1 MFGHYGKSRQFRQD
15 LELFWERLFRV
26 SYSLSHDTHLAADL
40 VQSTIEAALVN
51 KHNIPDSDS
60 LERWLFKVLVNRWRD
75 HCRTRKYHANV
86 DDEINLA
93 QLDTPETNNELKETI
108 MRIHVAMS
116 KLREEHRE
124 VLSLIA
130 VEGFSYDQV
139 ANILD
144 LPIGTVM
151 SRLYRSRKHL
161 REYLSDSEPLKKR
174 SRSNVRS
181 IK

>member
-1 MFGHYGKSRQFRQD
+1 MFGHYGKSRQFKYD
-15 LELFWERLFRV
+15 LESVWNRLYRV
-26 SYSLSHDTHLAADL
+26 SYSLCHDAHLAADL
-40 VQSTIEAALVN
+40 VQSTVEAALVN
-51 KHNIPDSDS
+51 KHTITDFTS

-75 HCRTRKYHANV
+75 HCRTRKYHTNV

-93 QLDTPETNNELKETI
+93 QLDTPDTNNELNETV
-108 MRIHVAMS
+108 MHIHTAMS

-130 VEGFSYDQV
+130 VEGFSYNQV

-161 REYLSDSEPLKKR
+161 RQHLSNSESLPKQ
-174 SRSNVRS
+174 SGSNVRS